1 MIHYMAT
8 AYEKRKEEKIL
19 KSMKNLGCTREE
31 AEDIFR
37 CDEIIDKG
45 GRTEY
50 DLPIEKEKEIRKI
63 YAVNDR
69 RAKDKENNQRG
80 KVRAENTTKSGI
92 IAELAEFLTKNGEIA
107 CENVKITN
115 KERQI
120 AFHCGEN
127 DYELT
132 LVQKRKPKN

>member
-1 MIHYMAT
+1 MT
-8 AYEKRKEEKIL
+8 EKEKKVVQNLMDIL
-19 KSMKNLGCTREE
+19 KCTEE
-31 AEDIFR
+31 DALDIIAT
-37 CDEIIDKG
+37 DKIIDKG
-45 GRTEY
+45 GRTKY